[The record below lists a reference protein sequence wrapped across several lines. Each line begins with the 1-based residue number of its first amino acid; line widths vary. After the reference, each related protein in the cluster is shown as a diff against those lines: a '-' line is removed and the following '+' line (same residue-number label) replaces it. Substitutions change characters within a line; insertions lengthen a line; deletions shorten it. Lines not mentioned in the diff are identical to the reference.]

1 MELGVLA
8 LMFAP
13 SYQLIS
19 CGSRDRGLSLLP
31 LLSGVVLI
39 LSPLSFYVILAQK
52 ITFFLSETNL

>member
-19 CGSRDRGLSLLP
+19 CGSRDRGLLIAFLAFNDFNKLP
-31 LLSGVVLI
+31 NMFVVHLI
-39 LSPLSFYVILAQK
+39 ILFNLNFKIAQK
-52 ITFFLSETNL
+52 